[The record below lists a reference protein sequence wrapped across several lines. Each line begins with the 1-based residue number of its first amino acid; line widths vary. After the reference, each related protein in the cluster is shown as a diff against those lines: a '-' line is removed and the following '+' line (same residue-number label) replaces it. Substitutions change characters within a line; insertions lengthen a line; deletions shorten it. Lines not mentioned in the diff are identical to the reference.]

1 MVSMLLAGLAGI
13 LASLSPCVLPILPI
27 VLAAAGSEHR
37 LGPLALAGGLALSFA
52 GAGMLLGL
60 AGFAIGL
67 DAEVLRIG
75 AALLML
81 AAGLALLVAGV
92 AARLSA
98 AAEHA
103 LQPVTAFA
111 TRMSAR
117 GVGGQFALG
126 AVLGLA
132 WAPCTGPAL
141 GAAIGLAAQAGT
153 APRAAATMLVFALG
167 AALPLLALGY
177 AARGAVPAL
186 RRRLGSAGG
195 AARPILGVVL
205 AGFGLLVLTGLDKR
219 IEAVATAALPDA
231 WVDLIVRF

>member
-1 MVSMLLAGLAGI
+1 MVSLLLAGLAGV

-60 AGFAIGL
+60 AGFALGL

-81 AAGLALLVAGV
+81 AAGAALLLAGV

-103 LQPVTAFA
+103 LAPVTAFA
-111 TRMSAR
+111 ARMTAR

-167 AALPLLALGY
+167 AAVPLLALGY

-186 RRRLGSAGG
+186 RRRLGNAGG
-195 AARPILGVVL
+195 TARPVLGVAL

-219 IEAVATAALPDA
+219 IEAVATAALPEA

>member
-1 MVSMLLAGLAGI
+1 MASLLLAGLAGM

-27 VLAAAGSEHR
+27 VLAAAGAEHR
-37 LGPLALAGGLALSFA
+37 LGPLALALGLALSFA
-52 GAGMLLGL
+52 AAGMLLGL
-60 AGFAIGL
+60 AGFALGL
-67 DAEVLRIG
+67 DGEVLRIG

-81 AAGLALLVAGV
+81 LAGLALLAAGI

-98 AAEHA
+98 AAEHL

-141 GAAIGLAAQAGT
+141 GAAIALSAQAET
-153 APRAAATMLVFALG
+153 APRAAATMLAFALG

-186 RRRLGSAGG
+186 RRRLGAAGG
-195 AARPILGVVL
+195 VARPLLGGAL
-205 AGFGLLVLTGLDKR
+205 ALFGLMVLTGLDKR
-219 IEAVATAALPDA
+219 IETVATAALPES
-231 WVDLIVRF
+231 WVALIVRF

>member
-1 MVSMLLAGLAGI
+1 MVSLLLAGLAGI

-37 LGPLALAGGLALSFA
+37 WGPLALTAGLALSFA
-52 GAGMLLGL
+52 AAGMVLGL
-60 AGFAIGL
+60 AGFALGL

-81 AAGLALLVAGV
+81 LAGATLLVSSL
-92 AARLSA
+92 AARMSA

-111 TRMSAR
+111 ARMSAQ
-117 GVGGQFALG
+117 GAGGQFALG

-141 GAAIGLAAQAGT
+141 GAAIGLSAQAGT
-153 APRAAATMLVFALG
+153 APQAAAIMLVFAIG
-167 AALPLLALGY
+167 AAIPLLVLGY
-177 AARGAVPAL
+177 AARSAVPAL
-186 RRRLGSAGG
+186 RRRLGAAGG
-195 AARPILGVVL
+195 AARPLMGGAL
-205 AGFGLLVLTGLDKR
+205 ALFGLLVLTGLDKR
-219 IEAVATAALPDA
+219 IEAVATAALPEA
-231 WVDLIVRF
+231 WAGLIVRF

>member
-1 MVSMLLAGLAGI
+1 MASLLLAGLAGI

-27 VLAAAGSEHR
+27 VLAAAGAEHR
-37 LGPLALAGGLALSFA
+37 LGPLALASGLALSFA
-52 GAGMLLGL
+52 AAGMLLGL
-60 AGFAIGL
+60 AGFAFGL
-67 DAEVLRIG
+67 DGDMLRIG

-81 AAGLALLVAGV
+81 MAGV
-92 AARLSA
+92 ALVAAPLAARFSA

-103 LQPVTAFA
+103 LRPVMGFA
-111 TRMSAR
+111 SRMSGR
-117 GVGGQFALG
+117 GIGGQFTLG

-141 GAAIGLAAQAGT
+141 GAAVALSAQAGT

-186 RRRLGSAGG
+186 SRHIGFAGG
-195 AARPILGVVL
+195 KARLVLGVAL
-205 AGFGLLVLTGLDKR
+205 MLFGMLVLTGLDKR
-219 IEAVATAALPDA
+219 IEAAATAALPDA
-231 WVDLIVRF
+231 WVDLITRF

>member
-1 MVSMLLAGLAGI
+1 VLSLLLAGLAGV

-27 VLAAAGSEHR
+27 VLAAAGAESR
-37 LGPLALAGGLALSFA
+37 FGPLALAGGLELSFA
-52 GAGMLLGL
+52 AAGSLLGL
-60 AGFAIGL
+60 AGFALGL

-75 AALLML
+75 AAVLML
-81 AAGLALLVAGV
+81 AAGVALLAAGV

-111 TRMSAR
+111 ARMSAR
-117 GVGGQFALG
+117 GTSGQFALG

-141 GAAIGLAAQAGT
+141 GAAVALSAQAAT
-153 APRAAATMLVFALG
+153 APQAAVTMFAFALG

-186 RRRLGSAGG
+186 RKRMGAAGG
-195 AARPILGVVL
+195 IARPLLGGAL
-205 AGFGLLVLTGLDKR
+205 ALFGVLVLTGLDKR
-219 IEAVATAALPDA
+219 IEAVATAALPEA
-231 WVDLIVRF
+231 WVELIVRF

>member
-1 MVSMLLAGLAGI
+1 MVSLLLAGLAGT

-27 VLAAAGSEHR
+27 VLAAAGADSR
-37 LGPLALAGGLALSFA
+37 FGPVALAAGLAVSFA
-52 GAGMLLGL
+52 AAGSLLGL
-60 AGFAIGL
+60 AGFALGL
-67 DAEVLRIG
+67 DGEVLRISAAVLMLVAG
-75 AALLML
+75 AALLL
-81 AAGLALLVAGV
+81 AGV

-111 TRMSAR
+111 SRMSAR
-117 GVGGQFALG
+117 GAGGQFALG

-132 WAPCTGPAL
+132 WAPCSGPAL
-141 GAAIGLAAQAGT
+141 GAAIALSAQAST
-153 APRAAATMLVFALG
+153 APQAALAMLVFALG

-186 RRRLGSAGG
+186 RKRLGAAGG
-195 AARPILGVVL
+195 MARPLLGGAL
-205 AGFGLLVLTGLDKR
+205 ALFGLLVLTGLDKH
-219 IEAVATAALPDA
+219 IETIATAALPEA